1 MPNLSGESND
11 FTSDRSDRLSKMLLF
26 HRPILLSFPKS
37 GRTWIRVMLDR
48 LKVRVKYL
56 HGDGVGYIPNI
67 PTMPFESLTFDT
79 ALLRRRVVFLHRDPR
94 DTAVSGFFQVKF
106 REVGYSRSVSE
117 FVRDP
122 CNGLEKICKYN
133 LRWRDLGEG
142 RPNFR
147 MVSYEQLRL
156 NTNDQLT
163 AILSFFKAKRD
174 PTSVE
179 EVVQASSFQ
188 EMRKAEAT
196 NGFANAYGA
205 VLSPSDP
212 SNPESFKVRKGKVGG
227 FVDYLTREDVE
238 YCDGVLRE
246 LDYFARMGV
255 ATTHPA
261 TV

>member
-1 MPNLSGESND
+1 
-11 FTSDRSDRLSKMLLF
+11 
-26 HRPILLSFPKS
+26 
-37 GRTWIRVMLDR
+37 MLDR

-106 REVGYSRSVSE
+106 REVGYSGSVSE

-255 ATTHPA
+255 ATTQPA